1 MVGHKKNAIEE
12 KSLLYTLELL
22 LHFSTNARAI
32 SADDWQKRFHHKD
45 RNVKAALSRVVK
57 YQRESRAMYYNFVV
71 LCFY

>member
-45 RNVKAALSRVVK
+45 PNVKRALSRVVK
-57 YQRESRAMYYNFVV
+57 YQREAGAMFYNFVV
-71 LCFY
+71 LCSD